1 MEINKKGWLD
11 KQLIPGTG
19 WLTVEKLIFFG
30 IILIAA
36 LTRFINLGDRPMSHD
51 ESLHTYFSYL
61 LSQGQGYQH
70 NPMMHGPLQFH
81 LIGLSYFFFGS
92 SDLVSR
98 IPAATFGVLAVAS
111 FWLWRRYLG
120 RLGAIFGALMFT
132 ISPFLL
138 YYTRYTR
145 EDPYVAL
152 SFSLMLYAT
161 LRYFETGE
169 HKFLYWISGSF
180 VIHYLTKETSFIYN
194 AEILI
199 FLAGL
204 FIILLLRKPWEKN
217 PADQKFFILSFLG
230 FLLLTI
236 LSLAAFMD
244 RRALEAAGTPL
255 TQIPILVQALPYFIG
270 LAIASLV
277 ICGFLVVH
285 GLGLDALRKSRT
297 FDLLIVYGTLV
308 LPQLSA
314 FPVFV
319 SGWDPMDYSIH
330 GLGKIAIF
338 LVPILLLTVLIGLW
352 WRSKVWPI
360 IAIIFYIPFFL
371 FYSTFFTNGI
381 GVISGLVGSLGYWL
395 TQQGIQRGSQP
406 FYYYPFITIPLY
418 EFLPAFGSLI
428 AVFFGLSNREK
439 FLNIINQGDEE
450 GQEFP
455 IRSLFFI
462 LLTYWVGMTILAL
475 SAAGE
480 KMPWLTFHLALPMTF
495 LGGWGIQKLV
505 RKIEWR
511 GFFDKNWIVKILLTI
526 VLVVSLI
533 GAVIVL
539 LDTPTPFS
547 GKDLPALTATTSFIA
562 AVVFSMLSL
571 FALWRIHGNFQWSAM
586 LNLSVLSLVFLLF
599 LVTLRVS
606 YRANFVKFN
615 SGQEYLVYAHS
626 YSGTREL
633 LDQLNEISEKTV
645 GDKQIKVAYDD
656 DTSWP
661 MSWYMREYPNNRFFG
676 SAPDRSLR
684 DYTAIIVGDNN
695 YAKIEPIVSDDY
707 YQFNYI
713 RMVWPNQDYFNLIT
727 KRPDP
732 TVAFDAGYSCKGILS
747 PLKLFKSYDFS
758 RLCTPILSADYRG
771 AIFDIWLSGDFTAYE
786 SVTGSNTVRESQ
798 WEPSDKMRLYV
809 QKEVVNQIW
818 NYGIKIEPQPK
829 IDPYLAGYREIQAN
843 FAFGQIGTGESEFT
857 SPRAMAFA
865 PDGTFYVAD
874 SGNHR
879 IQHFSSDG
887 TFIRSFGSFG
897 DMSEGTPPLG
907 KLNEPWG
914 IAVAEN
920 GDVFVTDTWNHRIQ
934 KFTADGKPIT
944 SWGIFGTQEMA
955 GALYGPRGISI
966 DEKGRVFVAD
976 TGNER
981 ILIYDQDGN
990 QLGQVGSEG
999 FEVGQFSEPVDVA
1012 FDKFGNLYVTDTW
1025 NQRVQVFSEVSDNV
1039 FTPIRS
1045 WQIDGWNSQSLD
1057 NKPYV
1062 TVTNETVYIT
1072 DPEGYRVL
1080 AFSLNGDFLYG
1091 FGMYGTD
1098 LASFGL
1104 PNDIASD
1111 KEGNV
1116 WVVDA
1121 ANNRILK
1128 FTP

>member
-1 MEINKKGWLD
+1 MQINNKSWLD
-11 KQLIPGTG
+11 KQLIPGAS
-19 WLTVEKLIFFG
+19 WLTIEKVIFFG
-30 IILIAA
+30 ILILAI
-36 LTRFINLGDRPMSHD
+36 LTRFINLGERPMSHD

-81 LIGLSYFFFGS
+81 LISLSYFIFGS
-92 SDLVSR
+92 SDFVSR

-120 RLGAIFGALMFT
+120 RLGAILGALLFT

-138 YYTRYTR
+138 YYARYTR

-152 SFSLMLYAT
+152 SFSLMIYAT
-161 LRYFETGE
+161 LRYFESGE
-169 HKFLYWISGSF
+169 NRFLYLISGSF
-180 VIHYLTKETSFIYN
+180 VLHYLTKETSFIYN
-194 AEILI
+194 AEMLI

-204 FIILLLRKPWEKN
+204 FIILLIRRTWQKN
-217 PADQKFFILSFLG
+217 PAHQKYFILSVLSFL
-230 FLLLTI
+230 FFTI
-236 LSLAAFMD
+236 LSLASYMEKQ
-244 RRALEAAGTPL
+244 ALEITGTPL
-255 TQIPILVQALPYFIG
+255 TQIPTLVQALPYLIG
-270 LAIASLV
+270 MATLSFAMSVYLIVL
-277 ICGFLVVH
+277 GY
-285 GLGLDALRKSRT
+285 GLDALKNSRT

-314 FPVFV
+314 LPVFIA
-319 SGWDPMDYSIH
+319 GWDPMDYSIQ

-338 LVPILLLTVLIGLW
+338 LGPILLLTILIGLW
-352 WRSKVWPI
+352 WRPKVWPL

-395 TQQGIQRGSQP
+395 TQQGVERGSQP

-418 EFLPAFGSLI
+418 EFLPALGSLI
-428 AVFFGLSNREK
+428 AVIFGISNRQK
-439 FLNIINQGDEE
+439 FLNLLKQGNED
-450 GQEFP
+450 GQEFSTRP
-455 IRSLFFI
+455 LFFI
-462 LLTYWVGMTILAL
+462 LFVYWIGMTIIAL

-495 LGGWGIQKLV
+495 LAGWGIRNLV
-505 RKIEWR
+505 KKIEWQE
-511 GFFDKNWIVKILLTI
+511 FFDQNGAIKVLLVMFFLI
-526 VLVVSLI
+526 SLF

-547 GKDLPALTATTSFIA
+547 GKDLPALTATISFIA
-562 AVVFSMLSL
+562 AVVF
-571 FALWRIHGNFQWSAM
+571 ALASFFSFWRIHQNFRWSV
-586 LNLSVLSLVFLLF
+586 LLKLSVLSFVFILF
-599 LVTLRVS
+599 LITLRVS

-626 YSGTREL
+626 YTGTRDL
-633 LDQLNEISEKTV
+633 LNQLNDISEKTV
-645 GDKQIKVAYDD
+645 GGKEIKVAYDD

-661 MSWYMREYPNNRFFG
+661 MSWYMREYPNNRFYG

-695 YAKIEPIVSDDY
+695 YAKIEPIVGDDY
-707 YQFNYI
+707 FQFNYI

-727 KRPDP
+727 QRPDP
-732 TVAFDAGYSCKGILS
+732 TIPFDPSYSCTGILS

-758 RLCTPILSADYRG
+758 RVCTAILSADYRN
-771 AIFDIWLSGDFTAYE
+771 AIFDIWLSGDFTDYE
-786 SVTGSNTVRESQ
+786 SVTRSASVRESQ

-809 QKEVVNQIW
+809 QKDVINQIW

-829 IDPYLAGYREIQAN
+829 IDPYLAGYREIKAIT
-843 FAFGQIGTGESEFT
+843 AFGQIGTKEGDFT

-865 PDGTFYVAD
+865 QDGTFYVAD

-879 IQHFSSDG
+879 IQHFSADG
-887 TFIRSFGSFG
+887 TLIRAFGSFG
-897 DMSEGTPPLG
+897 DLAEGTSPLG

-914 IAVAEN
+914 IAVSEN
-920 GDVFVTDTWNHRIQ
+920 GDVFVSDTWNHRIQ
-934 KFTADGKPIT
+934 KFSAEGKPIA
-944 SWGIFGTQEMA
+944 SWGIFGTQEIT
-955 GALYGPRGISI
+955 GALYGPRGITI
-966 DEKGRVFVAD
+966 DENGRVFVAD

-981 ILIYDQDGN
+981 ILIFDQEGN
-990 QLGQVGSEG
+990 QLGQIGGEG

-1012 FDKFGNLYVTDTW
+1012 FDKSGNLFVSDTW
-1025 NQRVQVFSEVSDNV
+1025 NQRIQVFSEVSDNV

-1045 WQIDGWNSQSLD
+1045 WQIDGWESQSLD
-1057 NKPYV
+1057 NKPYI
-1062 TVTNETVYIT
+1062 TVSNEIVFVT

-1080 AFSLNGDFLYG
+1080 AFSVNGDYLYA

-1098 LASFGL
+1098 LVSFGL
-1104 PNDIASD
+1104 PNDITAD
-1111 KEGNV
+1111 PEGNI
-1116 WVVDA
+1116 WVADA
-1121 ANNRILK
+1121 ANNRVME